1 MALPSCGP
9 QTWWLKSDS
18 ADWAS
23 EDRLLLRSA
32 GAGKD
37 SLPATEM
44 SVSGPVISI
53 SAADSAGSAT
63 VVTRDLRSGNY
74 EVYRI
79 ALACGD

>member
-1 MALPSCGP
+1 LPSCGT

-32 GAGKD
+32 GAGKE
-37 SLPATEM
+37 SLPAAEM